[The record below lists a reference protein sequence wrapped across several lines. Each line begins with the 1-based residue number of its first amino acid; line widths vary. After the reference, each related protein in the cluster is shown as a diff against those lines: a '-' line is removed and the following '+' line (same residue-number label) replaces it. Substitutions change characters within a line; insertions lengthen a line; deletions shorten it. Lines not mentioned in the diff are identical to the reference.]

1 VLFNVV
7 NTVQA
12 QFLLNWGV
20 WPQLAIFCLVP
31 PIQVALKITIMRL
44 KMPFLH
50 GRPFVVY
57 GISFVS
63 ANQNDGTWQIEKRV
77 FTSQFGKNVPKLAK
91 LGSFRRL

>member
-1 VLFNVV
+1 MLFNVV

-12 QFLLNWGV
+12 QFLLNWVV
-20 WPQLAIFCLVP
+20 WPRNFFSGAACS
-31 PIQVALKITIMRL
+31 VALKITIMRL

-63 ANQNDGTWQIEKRV
+63 ANQNDG
-77 FTSQFGKNVPKLAK
+77 
-91 LGSFRRL
+91 RLKKEYLPPNLVKMSPNWPN